1 MRDALEF
8 VNSKDIREH
17 LRKLDYQFNSM
28 ELAWLVWQSRTVSF
42 GEKMNTWMEMLEM
55 SDYKIRNS
63 RQEVVWDS
71 MQEMISLYYYTV
83 IQIRREFFEQRG
95 DYVYMYRILRAGETD
110 WENDFCNVYKDPEQC
125 KDAAEKEIN
134 GKEDWKYQL
143 RRQNM
148 DNPEEYI
155 LLSYMGKDTL
165 EYADKSP
172 LSEEEDR
179 ILNQGFQN
187 MWIYFPTPFHKGD
200 IVKINDGHNSS
211 KAFVLDRLCTDD
223 ASDYLHE
230 RGTMQDMYVR
240 GYFVDEDGGV
250 QQKTV
255 CCYMDLEYEEQADDI
270 YEPEERIEKVISMY
284 LQGRVGLDFLLSIYR
299 RILLKRDS
307 DKVPLNQWFEKELL
321 IEAGVEKRRFD
332 W

>member
-1 MRDALEF
+1 MRDAFEF
-8 VNSKDIREH
+8 INSKDIREH
-17 LRKLDYQFNSM
+17 LRKLGYRFNSM

-55 SDYKIRNS
+55 PDYKIFNS
-63 RQEVVWDS
+63 RREIVWDS
-71 MQEMISLYYYTV
+71 MHEMISLYYYTV
-83 IQIRREFFEQRG
+83 IQIRREFFEQQG
-95 DYVYMYRILRAGETD
+95 NYVYMYRVLREGETD
-110 WENDFCNVYKDPEQC
+110 WKNDFCNIYKDPEQC
-125 KDAAEKEIN
+125 KTAAEKEIN

-143 RRQNM
+143 RRQNL

-155 LLSYMGKDTL
+155 LLSYMEKDAL
-165 EYADKSP
+165 ECADKYP

-187 MWIYFPTPFHKGD
+187 MWFHFPTPFHKGD
-200 IVKINDGHNSS
+200 IVKINGRGNGS
-211 KAFVLDRLCTDD
+211 KAFVLDSLCTDD

-230 RGTMQDMYVR
+230 RGTMQDMYAR
-240 GYFVDEDGGV
+240 GYFVDEDSGV

-255 CCYMDLEYEEQADDI
+255 CCYMDLEYEEQVDDI
-270 YEPEERIEKVISMY
+270 YEPEESIEKVISMY

-299 RILLKRDS
+299 RNLLKQDS
-307 DKVPLNQWFEKELL
+307 DKIPLNQWFEKELL
-321 IEAGVEKRRFD
+321 IEASVEKRKFD

>member
-1 MRDALEF
+1 MRDAFEF
-8 VNSKDIREH
+8 INSKDIREH

-28 ELAWLVWQSRTVSF
+28 ELAWLVWQSRTVLF

-55 SDYKIRNS
+55 PDYKILNS
-63 RQEVVWDS
+63 RQEIVWDS

-83 IQIRREFFEQRG
+83 IQIRREFFEQQG
-95 DYVYMYRILRAGETD
+95 NYVYMYQIVCAGETE
-110 WENDFCNVYKDPEQC
+110 WKNDFCNVYKDPEQC
-125 KDAAEKEIN
+125 KDAAEKEII
-134 GKEDWKYQL
+134 GKEGAKYQL

-148 DNPEEYI
+148 DNPDEYI
-155 LLSYMGKDTL
+155 LLSYMGKDLL
-165 EYADKSP
+165 ECADKYP

-187 MWIYFPTPFHKGD
+187 MWIHFPTPFHKGD
-200 IVKINDGHNSS
+200 IVKLNDGSTGS
-211 KAFVLDRLCTDD
+211 KVFVLDCLCTED

-230 RGTMQDMYVR
+230 RGTMQDMYAR

-250 QQKTV
+250 RQKTV

-284 LQGRVGLDFLLSIYR
+284 LQGRVGLDFLLSLYR
-299 RILLKRDS
+299 RILLKQCS
-307 DKVPLNQWFEKELL
+307 DKMPLNRWFEKELL
-321 IEAGVEKRRFD
+321 IEAGVEKQRFD